1 MLTDSIQMMLRGV
14 IMKIYR
20 LGLILLLITAASNP
34 LHAVQEGK
42 EDGASPEHECDLVPT
57 LGILN

>member
-1 MLTDSIQMMLRGV
+1 
-14 IMKIYR
+14 MKIYR

-34 LHAVQEGK
+34 LHAAQEGK

-57 LGILN
+57 LGIPQ